1 MKISSAVYL
10 KSSARTDQCP
20 KPDKP
25 EFAFIGRSNVG
36 KSSLINMLTGYSGL
50 AKVSARPGKTQL
62 INHFLINEAWYLVDL
77 PGYGYAKV
85 SKDKRAEFDKMIS
98 HYITSRPNLM
108 NVFVLMDIRIPPQE
122 SDMSFITKLGSKGIV
137 FSIVFTKCDKLGST
151 TLKKNFDAY
160 RKRLL
165 EDWEELPLHFFT
177 SAEERT
183 GRKEILDFVSDTID
197 IYKKLSV

>member
-1 MKISSAVYL
+1 VKITSAVYL

-36 KSSLINMLTGYSGL
+36 KSSLINMLTGYGGL

-62 INHFLINEAWYLVDL
+62 INHFTINESWYLVDL

-85 SKDKRAEFDKMIS
+85 SKDKRAEFDRMIS
-98 HYITSRPNLM
+98 HYITTRPNLL

-122 SDMSFITKLGSKGIV
+122 SDMNFIAKLGSKNIV
-137 FSIVFTKCDKLGST
+137 FSIVFTKCDKLGTT
-151 TLKKNFDAY
+151 TLNKNFELY
-160 RKRLL
+160 KKRLL
-165 EDWEELPLHFFT
+165 QEWEELPLHFFS
-177 SAEERT
+177 SAEEKT
-183 GRKEILDFVSDTID
+183 GRKEILKFISETI
-197 IYKKLSV
+197 KLYNQ

>member
-1 MKISSAVYL
+1 VKITSAVYL

-36 KSSLINMLTGYSGL
+36 KSSLINMLTGYGGL

-62 INHFLINEAWYLVDL
+62 INHFTINESWYLVDL

-85 SKDKRAEFDKMIS
+85 SKDKRAEFDRMIS
-98 HYITSRPNLM
+98 HYITTRPNLM

-122 SDMSFITKLGSKGIV
+122 SDMKFISKLGEKGIV
-137 FSIVFTKCDKLGST
+137 FSIVFTKCDKLGTT
-151 TLKKNFDAY
+151 TLNKNFELY
-160 RKRLL
+160 KKRLL
-165 EDWEELPLHFFT
+165 QDWEELPLHFLS
-177 SAEERT
+177 SAEEKT
-183 GRKEILDFVSDTID
+183 GRKEILKFISETI
-197 IYKKLSV
+197 KLYNQ

>member
-1 MKISSAVYL
+1 MKITSAVYL

-36 KSSLINMLTGYSGL
+36 KSSLINMLTGYGGL

-62 INHFLINEAWYLVDL
+62 INHFTINESWYLVDL

-85 SKDKRAEFDKMIS
+85 SKDKRAEFDRMIS
-98 HYITSRPNLM
+98 HYITTRPNLM

-122 SDMSFITKLGSKGIV
+122 SDMKFISKLGEKGIV
-137 FSIVFTKCDKLGST
+137 FSIVFTKCDKLGTT
-151 TLKKNFDAY
+151 TLNKNFELY
-160 RKRLL
+160 KKRLL
-165 EDWEELPLHFFT
+165 QDWEELPLHFLS
-177 SAEERT
+177 SAEEKT
-183 GRKEILDFVSDTID
+183 GRKEILKFISETI
-197 IYKKLSV
+197 KLYNQ

>member
-1 MKISSAVYL
+1 MKITSAVYL

-36 KSSLINMLTGYSGL
+36 KSSLINMLTGYGGL

-62 INHFLINEAWYLVDL
+62 INHFTINESWYLVDL

-85 SKDKRAEFDKMIS
+85 SKDKRAEFDRMIS
-98 HYITSRPNLM
+98 HYITTRPNLL

-122 SDMSFITKLGSKGIV
+122 SDMNFIAKLGSKNIV
-137 FSIVFTKCDKLGST
+137 FSIVFTKCDKLGTT
-151 TLKKNFDAY
+151 TLNKNFELY
-160 RKRLL
+160 KKRLL
-165 EDWEELPLHFFT
+165 QEWEELPLHFFS
-177 SAEERT
+177 SAEEKT
-183 GRKEILDFVSDTID
+183 GRKEILKFISETI
-197 IYKKLSV
+197 KLYNQ

>member
-1 MKISSAVYL
+1 MKITSAVYL

-36 KSSLINMLTGYSGL
+36 KSSLINMLTGYGGL

-62 INHFLINEAWYLVDL
+62 INHFTINESWYLVDL

-85 SKDKRAEFDKMIS
+85 SKDKRAEFDRMIS
-98 HYITSRPNLM
+98 HYITTRPNLM

-122 SDMSFITKLGSKGIV
+122 SDMNFIAKLGAKNIV
-137 FSIVFTKCDKLGST
+137 FSIVFTKCDKLGTT
-151 TLKKNFDAY
+151 TLNKNFELY
-160 RKRLL
+160 KKRLL
-165 EDWEELPLHFFT
+165 QDWEELPLYFFS
-177 SAEERT
+177 SAEEKT
-183 GRKEILDFVSDTID
+183 GRKEILKFISETI
-197 IYKKLSV
+197 KLYNQ

>member
-1 MKISSAVYL
+1 MKITSAVYL

-36 KSSLINMLTGYSGL
+36 KSSLINMLTGYGGL

-62 INHFLINEAWYLVDL
+62 INHFTINESWNLVDL

-85 SKDKRAEFDKMIS
+85 SKDKRAEFDRMIS
-98 HYITSRPNLM
+98 HYITTRPNLM

-122 SDMSFITKLGSKGIV
+122 SDMNFIAKLGAKNIV
-137 FSIVFTKCDKLGST
+137 FSIVFTKCDKLGTT
-151 TLKKNFDAY
+151 TLNKNFELY
-160 RKRLL
+160 KKRLL
-165 EDWEELPLHFFT
+165 QDWEELPLHFFS
-177 SAEERT
+177 SAEEKT
-183 GRKEILDFVSDTID
+183 GRKEILKFISETI
-197 IYKKLSV
+197 KLYNQ

>member
-1 MKISSAVYL
+1 MKITSAVYL

-62 INHFLINEAWYLVDL
+62 INHFTINESWYLVDL

-85 SKDKRAEFDKMIS
+85 SKDKRTEFDRMIS
-98 HYITSRPNLM
+98 HYITTRPNLM

-122 SDMSFITKLGSKGIV
+122 SDMNFIAKLGAKNIV
-137 FSIVFTKCDKLGST
+137 FSIVFTKCDKLGTT
-151 TLKKNFDAY
+151 TLNKNFELY
-160 RKRLL
+160 KKRLL
-165 EDWEELPLHFFT
+165 EDWEELPLHFFS
-177 SAEERT
+177 SAEEKT
-183 GRKEILDFVSDTID
+183 GRKEILNFISDTI
-197 IYKKLSV
+197 KLYNQ

>member
-1 MKISSAVYL
+1 MKITSAVYL

-36 KSSLINMLTGYSGL
+36 KSSLINMLTGYGGL

-62 INHFLINEAWYLVDL
+62 INHFTINESWYLVDL

-85 SKDKRAEFDKMIS
+85 SKDKRAEFDRMIS
-98 HYITSRPNLM
+98 HYITTRPNLM

-122 SDMSFITKLGSKGIV
+122 SDMNFIAKLGAKNIV
-137 FSIVFTKCDKLGST
+137 FSIVFTKCDKLGTT
-151 TLKKNFDAY
+151 TLNKNFELY
-160 RKRLL
+160 KKRLL
-165 EDWEELPLHFFT
+165 EDWEELPLHFFS
-177 SAEERT
+177 SAEEKT
-183 GRKEILDFVSDTID
+183 GRKEILKFISDTI
-197 IYKKLSV
+197 KLYNQ

>member
-1 MKISSAVYL
+1 MKITSAVYL

-62 INHFLINEAWYLVDL
+62 INHFTINESWYLVDL

-85 SKDKRAEFDKMIS
+85 SKDKRTEFDRMIS
-98 HYITSRPNLM
+98 HYITTRPNLM

-122 SDMSFITKLGSKGIV
+122 SDMNFIAKLGAKNIV
-137 FSIVFTKCDKLGST
+137 FSIVFTKCDKLGTT
-151 TLKKNFDAY
+151 TLNKNFELY
-160 RKRLL
+160 KKRLL
-165 EDWEELPLHFFT
+165 EDWEELPLHFFS
-177 SAEERT
+177 SAEEKT
-183 GRKEILDFVSDTID
+183 GRKEILNFISDTI
-197 IYKKLSV
+197 KLFNQ

>member
-1 MKISSAVYL
+1 MKITSAVYL

-36 KSSLINMLTGYSGL
+36 KSSLINMLTGYGGL

-62 INHFLINEAWYLVDL
+62 INHFTINESWYLVDL

-85 SKDKRAEFDKMIS
+85 SKDKRAEFDRMIS
-98 HYITSRPNLM
+98 HYITTRPNLL

-122 SDMSFITKLGSKGIV
+122 SDMNFIAKLGSKNIV
-137 FSIVFTKCDKLGST
+137 FSIVFTKCDKLGTT
-151 TLKKNFDAY
+151 TLNKNFELY
-160 RKRLL
+160 KKRLL
-165 EDWEELPLHFFT
+165 QDWEELPLHFFS
-177 SAEERT
+177 SAEEKT
-183 GRKEILDFVSDTID
+183 GRKEILKFISETI
-197 IYKKLSV
+197 KLYNQ